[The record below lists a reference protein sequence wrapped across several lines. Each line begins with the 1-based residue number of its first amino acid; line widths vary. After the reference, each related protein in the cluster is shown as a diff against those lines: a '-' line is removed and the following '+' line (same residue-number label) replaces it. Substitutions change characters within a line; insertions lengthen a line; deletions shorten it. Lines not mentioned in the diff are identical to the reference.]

1 MKPELHGCSRP
12 SDGAARRRGE
22 EEEAKEVDWKEEE
35 EGDTGAG
42 SPLEEVEKVLKCFA
56 APRSQVR
63 RTRTSG
69 QIRPQVVYDSRRDG

>member
-1 MKPELHGCSRP
+1 MEKEEEDTGVGSPL
-12 SDGAARRRGE
+12 

-42 SPLEEVEKVLKCFA
+42 SPLEEVEKVLCFA

-69 QIRPQVVYDSRRDG
+69 QIRPQVRALEQDSCLSSAYGG